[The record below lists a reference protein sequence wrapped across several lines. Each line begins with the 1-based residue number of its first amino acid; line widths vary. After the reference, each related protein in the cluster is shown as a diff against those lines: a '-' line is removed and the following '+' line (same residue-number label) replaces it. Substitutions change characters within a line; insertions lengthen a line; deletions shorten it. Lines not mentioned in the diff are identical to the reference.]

1 MTESSGESATLREH
15 LRILRR
21 RGWLL
26 LGVVAICV
34 GGAAAWAFI
43 THPVYEARA
52 ELVVASPSGSR
63 SAVLAAAAPVL
74 SMLGDPVSALGGGDL
89 ATQMQ
94 IVDSRP
100 SLEGAWGLMHE
111 RPEVLDRLL
120 ATGLTEQLM
129 EELPGIVADL
139 GDQPPPSRWPD
150 EWQELLDTLVV
161 TPVEESEIIEVRCEA
176 PDPQRARDF
185 TNALVLAYIGRSLGD
200 ARATTRRTRTYV
212 EQQLADVELRLAEAE
227 ESLRRF
233 GERSGTVALEETAR
247 EQIGLLARLNEQA
260 AVAESTLS
268 ARRALR
274 EELDAELQS
283 MDDRVVAYT
292 ITRRNPEIVELQGE
306 LARAEAERVRLLEE
320 YAPESMPV
328 RRATA
333 GVEEL
338 RARLR
343 ASATDVV
350 DARQEALNPVAQEI
364 ARQMIVAEGEE
375 LAAERSMRV
384 LRAAAGRIESE
395 LSGLP
400 SEQVALL
407 KLQRELELLE
417 RFYLALKEKQQEYE
431 ITERAKSPASRLV
444 SHAIAPDEPARPR
457 KFLTIAAGLVAGMLL
472 GLLAVGLAE
481 QLDERVHDAQQAA
494 DMLGVPVAASL
505 GEGWET
511 DDGGETEVVLLSLR
525 GHIAALCRGHTGPDA
540 LVLAS
545 HGEIGVAEAL
555 AGRLADLAREDGER
569 VLVMSAAS
577 EEAEGEGDLDA
588 ALSAGVDAEQAQRQF
603 AESEANLVIA
613 VPPAD
618 SGLLMA
624 SPLLEAGYP
633 LAVIVGLRETHV
645 PDAQGLVALAA
656 EHAAG
661 PVFAIITGGRRS
673 SARYITAGT
682 RT

>member
-1 MTESSGESATLREH
+1 MTASCGESATLREH

-34 GGAAAWAFI
+34 GGAGAWALLAN
-43 THPVYEARA
+43 PVYEARA
-52 ELVVASPSGSR
+52 ELVVASTSGPR

-94 IVDSRP
+94 IIDSRP
-100 SLEGAWGLMHE
+100 SLEDAWGLMRE

-120 ATGLTEQLM
+120 ATGLTEELM
-129 EELPGIVADL
+129 EDLPGIVADL

-150 EWQELLDTLVV
+150 EWQELVDTLVV

-176 PDPQRARDF
+176 PDPDRARDF
-185 TNALVLAYIGRSLGD
+185 TNALVLAYLGRSLGD
-200 ARATTRRTRTYV
+200 ARATTRRTRSYV
-212 EQQLADVELRLAEAE
+212 EQQLEDVEIRLAEAE
-227 ESLRRF
+227 ERLRQF
-233 GERSGTVALEETAR
+233 GERAGTVALEETAR

-260 AVAESTLS
+260 AVAESTWN

-274 EELDAELQS
+274 EELDAELQA

-292 ITRRNPEIVELQGE
+292 VTRRNPEIVELQGE
-306 LARAEAERVRLLEE
+306 LARAEAERVSLLEE

-338 RARLR
+338 RSRLR
-343 ASATDVV
+343 ASAIDVV

-364 ARQMIVAEGEE
+364 AREMIVAEGEE
-375 LAAERSMRV
+375 LAAEQSMRV
-384 LRAAAGRIESE
+384 LRGAAGRVESE

-400 SEQVALL
+400 DEQVAHL
-407 KLQRELELLE
+407 KQQRELELLE
-417 RFYLALKEKQQEYE
+417 RFYLGLKEKQQEYE
-431 ITERAKSPASRLV
+431 ITEQAKTPASRLV
-444 SHAIAPDEPARPR
+444 SHAIASDEPARP
-457 KFLTIAAGLVAGMLL
+457 KKVLTIAAGLTAGMLL

-481 QLDERVHDAQQAA
+481 QLDERVHDADQAA
-494 DMLGVPVAASL
+494 TTLGVPVAVSL

-511 DDGGETEVVLLSLR
+511 DDGGDAEVALRSLR
-525 GHIAALCRGHTGPDA
+525 GHIGALCRGHAGPDV

-545 HGEIGVAEAL
+545 QGQSGAAEAL
-555 AGRLADLAREDGER
+555 AGRLADLAREDDEH
-569 VLVMSAAS
+569 VVVMTASS
-577 EEAEGEGDLDA
+577 EEVEGDVDA
-588 ALSAGVDAEQAQRQF
+588 ALSARIDAEQAQARL
-603 AESEANLVIA
+603 AESEADLIIA

-618 SGLLMA
+618 SGLLVA
-624 SPLLEAGYP
+624 SPLLEGGYP
-633 LAVIVGLRETHV
+633 VGLIVGLGET
-645 PDAQGLVALAA
+645 PARDAQGLAALAA

-661 PVFAIITGGRRS
+661 AFFAIITGSQRS
-673 SARYITAGT
+673 SARYITPGT
-682 RT
+682 RTRQ